1 MPQAGLSI
9 PSRAPAHTSSSPLS
23 PQLDDSVE
31 SFMDSDTP
39 ESTSGKQQHFYI
51 FCDVGIGRP
60 YIIDGSSQ
68 RLKPEG
74 YDSLYLSKKPL
85 DRDDDGV
92 ISAEEYEAAVG
103 EGTSE

>member
-1 MPQAGLSI
+1 
-9 PSRAPAHTSSSPLS
+9 
-23 PQLDDSVE
+23 
-31 SFMDSDTP
+31 MDSDTP